1 MATAAPAHRRRPPAL
16 AQMNV
21 LAALAVSL
29 AAGCASSGGS
39 ALPGL
44 DAFNSLDA
52 ACYDRS
58 VQPQTSVVDAHV
70 HFRPFGGPAI
80 PFDEVIGYMR
90 DTGVRFVNVYG
101 IGQTLP
107 SSSSC
112 TYYLDCLGT
121 PVVSSLRN
129 DFVNAANLAAN
140 PPQGIHVT
148 LAMTFPDMAEPE
160 TVLHGMELLDREFP
174 GMFRWMGEVNVVKQ
188 ALFGNGHT
196 VVPSEAIAEW
206 APFMTTLRERGIPLA
221 VHLDIGNDEE
231 PLKYLPLMEEVLSLY
246 PDNKIVWVHMGLSLQ
261 LKLMPAV
268 EHVPVMRSMLDL
280 HPNLMLDIAWRVLED
295 HYFSKAEHQPEYVAF
310 LNEYSDRI
318 LTGTDFLA
326 SRNKDFAVY
335 KEELEATS
343 RINRRLNDEAFRN
356 IALGQNYFRLMD
368 LNYQAPPVCAA
379 P

>member
-44 DAFNSLDA
+44 DAFNSPDA

-188 ALFGNGHT
+188 ALFRNGHT
-196 VVPSEAIAEW
+196 VVPSEAIAKW
-206 APFMTTLRERGIPLA
+206 APFMATLRERGIPLA
-221 VHLDIGNDEE
+221 LHLDMGNDEE
-231 PLKYLPLMEEVLSLY
+231 PLKYLPLMQEVLSLY

-268 EHVPVMRSMLDL
+268 EHVPVMRSMLDR

-295 HYFSKAEHQPEYVAF
+295 HYFSKVEHQPEYVAF
-310 LNEYSDRI
+310 LNEYSNRI

-368 LNYQAPPVCAA
+368 LNYEAPPVCAA